1 MLRTISVSLGIAL
14 LCSSA
19 LAEMTITFIDAGQA
33 DAAVVQIDQASGEPF
48 TIVVDGGYH
57 ALEDNLPAL
66 LVGDPTI
73 ELVVLSHPHPEHVG
87 GLNWLV
93 SESDFVVQRVWWN
106 EGISD
111 NDGFKSFLA
120 GLLADGIVATKPE
133 EGVHNFSRGGQG
145 FTIRVLND
153 GKDFPDTRGHFQNNN
168 SLVFQVLYESTT
180 GEQVAVLFTGDITED
195 QGELLVNQYGDELQ
209 SDVIKV
215 PHHGSEKVFPEFA
228 TRVAASLAFVSASG
242 DHETPR
248 RAGLDLYDATAEIY
262 CTCDAAGESS
272 NLVLLVDDLGNI
284 STTPSRPPPYFV
296 WEEDPNGGLRQIVRY

>member
-1 MLRTISVSLGIAL
+1 MLRSVYGILGLGL
-14 LCSSA
+14 LGAPC
-19 LAEMTITFIDAGQA
+19 LAEMTVTFIDAGQA
-33 DAAVVQIDQASGEPF
+33 DAAVVQIGQDSGEPF
-48 TIVVDGGYH
+48 TIVVDAGYD
-57 ALEDNLPAL
+57 ALEHNLGRLLAGDSTVEL
-66 LVGDPTI
+66 LV
-73 ELVVLSHPHPEHVG
+73 LSKPHSDHVG
-87 GLNWLV
+87 GFNWLLT
-93 SESDFVVQRVWWN
+93 ESDIVVERVWWN
-106 EGISD
+106 EGFAE
-111 NDGFKSFLA
+111 NDDFRSFVI
-120 GLLADGIVATKPE
+120 GLQAKGIVATRPE
-133 EGVHNFSRGGQG
+133 EGVHYFSLAGPE
-145 FTIRVLND
+145 FAIRVLND

-296 WEEDPNGGLRQIVRY
+296 WEEDPNGGLRQIVRH